1 MSFTFNKIM
10 LTLDGSDIAAQAAP
24 EAEAIAQRF
33 GSQLV
38 LYTVVDPPTHFQTAA
53 LVVDD
58 RKLIEAGQ
66 ERRLSEDAESARA
79 DLQAFAA
86 TLDLPPEQIDIRVGA
101 SHSAADAI
109 VGFAAADDI
118 DLIVICSHCRS
129 GLGRAIY
136 GSVGDHVL
144 HHAPCPVLVVRA
156 VCS

>member
-1 MSFTFNKIM
+1 MSFTFDKIM

-38 LYTVVDPPTHFQTAA
+38 LYTVVEPPTHFQTAA

-66 ERRLSEDAESARA
+66 ERRLSEEAEAARQN
-79 DLQAFAA
+79 LQTFAA
-86 TLDLPPEQIDIRVGA
+86 TLDLPPEQIEIRVGA
-101 SHSAADAI
+101 AHSPAEAIVDFAADNA
-109 VGFAAADDI
+109 I

-144 HHAPCPVLVVRA
+144 HHAPCPVLLVRA

>member
-1 MSFTFNKIM
+1 MSFTFDKIM
-10 LTLDGSDIAAQAAP
+10 LTLDGSDIAVQAAP

-33 GSQLV
+33 GSKLI
-38 LYTVVDPPTHFQTAA
+38 LYTVVAPPTPFQTAA

-66 ERRLSEDAESARA
+66 ERRLHEEAESARRS
-79 DLQAFAA
+79 LQTFAA
-86 TLDLPPEQIDIRVGA
+86 TLDLPPEQIEIRVGA
-101 SHSAADAI
+101 AHSPAEAIIEFAADNG
-109 VGFAAADDI
+109 V

-144 HHAPCPVLVVRA
+144 HHAPCPILLVRA
-156 VCS
+156 ACS